1 MKYLDEMLNKGWLIK
16 SDNLL
21 TKEEKRYFSYYMDNG
36 EFTNGHAYRNLY
48 AHGCIISEDDTNKHH
63 IAYLVIFLRLLN
75 LSLNFENLRMI
86 LTMCDKSSS
95 HRYSVTYK
103 LKIKLLK

>member
-1 MKYLDEMLNKGWLIK
+1 MRYLDEMLNKGWLIK

-36 EFTNGHAYRNLY
+36 EFTNGFAYRNLY

-63 IAYLVIFLRLLN
+63 IAYLVFLRLLT
-75 LSLNFENLRMI
+75 I
-86 LTMCDKSSS
+86 LI
-95 HRYSVTYK
+95 
-103 LKIKLLK
+103 LKIEDDLQCATRALLTGIVSHINSKLNC

>member
-48 AHGCIISEDDTNKHH
+48 AHGCIISEWMIPINTILHN
-63 IAYLVIFLRLLN
+63 LVFLRLLT
-75 LSLNFENLRMI
+75 I
-86 LTMCDKSSS
+86 LI
-95 HRYSVTYK
+95 
-103 LKIKLLK
+103 LKIEDDLQCATRALHTGIVSHISSKLNC